1 MKELTAN
8 ITVNNTPYVVRGV
21 FKAPQI
27 FREAKEDVYSN
38 PEVIITSLDTNNSFM
53 SVLRDFEEEGFDSI
67 RDIKEYLKYKLISTL

>member
-8 ITVNNTPYVVRGV
+8 ITVNNTSYMVRGV

-27 FREAKEDVYSN
+27 FREAKEYVYSN